1 MPINACFCPLRQRG
15 MALVVVLL
23 ILAVAVVIAAAMTE
37 RLGLQIRRADNLV
50 SYSQAQQ
57 YALGAEQFAITV
69 LKQDF
74 KDSPNAVHLS
84 QYWSSGEQ
92 IYPLENGLLIGR
104 ITDLQACFNL
114 NAAAGR
120 SPQQPSETPPLEM
133 TALQQLLEQTGIE
146 SYAAET
152 IAHSTRDWLDADDV
166 ISGSL
171 GAEDGE
177 YRGLQPPYVTAN
189 SLMADVSEWRL
200 VRGVSASIYQQ
211 LRPMVCVLP
220 GQLQLL
226 LNVNTIAPE
235 HAALLAG
242 VLGPE
247 VTLDMAQQLLE
258 LACDIA
264 RQVVR
269 QELSVNP
276 NALQPVVRE
285 AVGMLVTE
293 GRPATVRLNPI
304 DMDAM
309 AQPLREEL
317 DGPGVQW
324 MADAAV
330 PAGGCLV
337 ESAGTVVDGSLDKR
351 WQRAIAALGLQS
363 PWSEG
368 EGDER

>member
-1 MPINACFCPLRQRG
+1 MMPSSNNQR
-15 MALVVVLL
+15 
-23 ILAVAVVIAAAMTE
+23 
-37 RLGLQIRRADNLV
+37 
-50 SYSQAQQ
+50 SYSRFIPSEEVGDFKAWKFSAVDGSDLVEPAPEPVAEIPVEVDEAELQAQQ
-57 YALGAEQFAITV
+57 ALLQQQACDDAYAEGFAQGQAQT
-69 LKQDF
+69 
-74 KDSPNAVHLS
+74 A
-84 QYWSSGEQ
+84 
-92 IYPLENGLLIGR
+92 LEWQRRMDDYIAQQGQEAAQR
-104 ITDLQACFNL
+104 LQAV
-114 NAAAGR
+114 
-120 SPQQPSETPPLEM
+120 
-133 TALQQLLEQTGIE
+133 LQT
-146 SYAAET
+146 
-152 IAHSTRDWLDADDV
+152 LDA
-166 ISGSL
+166 SL
-171 GAEDGE
+171 ID
-177 YRGLQPPYVTAN
+177 
-189 SLMADVSEWRL
+189 M
-200 VRGVSASIYQQ
+200 QQ
-211 LRPMVCVLP
+211 
-220 GQLQLL
+220 Q
-226 LNVNTIAPE
+226 
-235 HAALLAG
+235 
-242 VLGPE
+242 
-247 VTLDMAQQLLE
+247 MAQQLLE

-304 DMDAM
+304 DMEAM

-324 MADAAV
+324 MADPAV

>member
-1 MPINACFCPLRQRG
+1 MMPSSNNQR
-15 MALVVVLL
+15 
-23 ILAVAVVIAAAMTE
+23 
-37 RLGLQIRRADNLV
+37 
-50 SYSQAQQ
+50 SYSRFIPSEEVGDFKQWKFSAVDGSDLVEPTPEPVAEIPVEVDEAELQAQQ
-57 YALGAEQFAITV
+57 ALLQQQACDDAYAEGFAQGQAQTALEWQRRMDDYIAQQG
-69 LKQDF
+69 QD
-74 KDSPNAVHLS
+74 AA
-84 QYWSSGEQ
+84 Q
-92 IYPLENGLLIGR
+92 R
-104 ITDLQACFNL
+104 LQAV
-114 NAAAGR
+114 
-120 SPQQPSETPPLEM
+120 
-133 TALQQLLEQTGIE
+133 LQT
-146 SYAAET
+146 
-152 IAHSTRDWLDADDV
+152 LDASV
-166 ISGSL
+166 I
-171 GAEDGE
+171 D
-177 YRGLQPPYVTAN
+177 
-189 SLMADVSEWRL
+189 M
-200 VRGVSASIYQQ
+200 QQ
-211 LRPMVCVLP
+211 
-220 GQLQLL
+220 Q
-226 LNVNTIAPE
+226 
-235 HAALLAG
+235 
-242 VLGPE
+242 
-247 VTLDMAQQLLE
+247 MAQQLLE

-330 PAGGCLV
+330 PVGGCLV

>member
-1 MPINACFCPLRQRG
+1 MMPSSNNQR
-15 MALVVVLL
+15 
-23 ILAVAVVIAAAMTE
+23 
-37 RLGLQIRRADNLV
+37 
-50 SYSQAQQ
+50 SYSRFIPSEEVGDFKQWKFSAVDGSDLVEPTPEPVAEIPVEVDEAELQAQQ
-57 YALGAEQFAITV
+57 ALLQQQACDDAYAEGFAQGQAQT
-69 LKQDF
+69 
-74 KDSPNAVHLS
+74 A
-84 QYWSSGEQ
+84 
-92 IYPLENGLLIGR
+92 LEWQRRMDDYIAQQGQEAAQR
-104 ITDLQACFNL
+104 LQAV
-114 NAAAGR
+114 
-120 SPQQPSETPPLEM
+120 
-133 TALQQLLEQTGIE
+133 LQT
-146 SYAAET
+146 
-152 IAHSTRDWLDADDV
+152 LDA
-166 ISGSL
+166 SL
-171 GAEDGE
+171 ID
-177 YRGLQPPYVTAN
+177 
-189 SLMADVSEWRL
+189 M
-200 VRGVSASIYQQ
+200 QQ
-211 LRPMVCVLP
+211 
-220 GQLQLL
+220 Q
-226 LNVNTIAPE
+226 
-235 HAALLAG
+235 
-242 VLGPE
+242 
-247 VTLDMAQQLLE
+247 MAQQLLE

>member
-1 MPINACFCPLRQRG
+1 MMPSSNNQR
-15 MALVVVLL
+15 
-23 ILAVAVVIAAAMTE
+23 
-37 RLGLQIRRADNLV
+37 
-50 SYSQAQQ
+50 SYSRFIPSEEVGDFKQWKFSAVDGSDLVEPTPEPVAEIPVEVDEAELQAQQ
-57 YALGAEQFAITV
+57 ALLQQQACDDAYAEGFAQGQAQT
-69 LKQDF
+69 
-74 KDSPNAVHLS
+74 A
-84 QYWSSGEQ
+84 
-92 IYPLENGLLIGR
+92 LEWQRRMDDYIAQQGQEAAQR
-104 ITDLQACFNL
+104 LQAV
-114 NAAAGR
+114 
-120 SPQQPSETPPLEM
+120 
-133 TALQQLLEQTGIE
+133 LQT
-146 SYAAET
+146 
-152 IAHSTRDWLDADDV
+152 LDA
-166 ISGSL
+166 SL
-171 GAEDGE
+171 ID
-177 YRGLQPPYVTAN
+177 
-189 SLMADVSEWRL
+189 M
-200 VRGVSASIYQQ
+200 QQ
-211 LRPMVCVLP
+211 
-220 GQLQLL
+220 Q
-226 LNVNTIAPE
+226 
-235 HAALLAG
+235 
-242 VLGPE
+242 
-247 VTLDMAQQLLE
+247 MAQQLLE

-304 DMDAM
+304 DMEAM
-309 AQPLREEL
+309 AQPLREDL